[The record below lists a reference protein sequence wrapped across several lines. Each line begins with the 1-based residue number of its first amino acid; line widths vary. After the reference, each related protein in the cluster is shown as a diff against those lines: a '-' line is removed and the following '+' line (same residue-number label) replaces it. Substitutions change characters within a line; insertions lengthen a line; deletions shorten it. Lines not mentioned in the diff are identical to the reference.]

1 MRCRRHRYH
10 TARVREEGG
19 VPLKPLPRKRIPPDI
34 RSLAR
39 AHTNSCIARLA
50 ALVTSPG
57 KDQSNSISVAAANI
71 LLERGWGKPV
81 QPVAGDADGG
91 DIKILIR
98 KMLTDE

>member
-1 MRCRRHRYH
+1 
-10 TARVREEGG
+10 
-19 VPLKPLPRKRIPPDI
+19 LPRKKIPADI
-34 RSLAR
+34 RSLCR
-39 AHTNSCIARLA
+39 SYTDEVVRRLA
-50 ALVTSPG
+50 ALARDPG
-57 KDQSNSISVAAANI
+57 VDQSNSVSVAAANI